1 MKKLFCSI
9 LLAGLTVPASAQSL
23 VNENVF
29 KDITTLAYVRNT
41 RTKRPSPAGKYR
53 KTGKPVAFY
62 IGDSTM
68 RNGTNGDG
76 WNGEWG
82 WGLFAQE
89 WFDENELVVEN
100 HALGGTSSRTYYN
113 DEWPTVQKGI
123 KAGDYVVI
131 SFGHNDGGSLW
142 EKRSTLSGTSAT
154 ETMVVTNEKG
164 VQETIYTFG
173 QYMRMY
179 IDDVVALGATPILCS
194 RTPRGGFSN
203 GKLSIDTKYRQWGM
217 TVAKEKGVAFIDQE
231 GVANEMYNRFG
242 EWKTT
247 QFYQDYAKKAHGT
260 LHTSLL
266 GAWHMAYCAALA
278 IAADETN
285 PLHPF
290 LKDMTVP
297 TLDIERDGDKPY
309 TFTLGGSDTSARGT
323 FSSGRWGLVYN
334 SLEKGD
340 TVLIAFGENEQKSQT
355 GTYELGCIAGADE
368 KQEVV
373 KMTKAT
379 RWELVGSYGWY
390 IHYFVNDIKEKG
402 AIAVLVNEEDVTPE
416 SVAGWNSTLATRLGV
431 KLRKTSSSTGIA
443 TTLTKKAANGTIS
456 YSLSGRPV
464 GRDYKGIVIK
474 DGKKRMQR

>member
-1 MKKLFCSI
+1 MKKWLTTAM
-9 LLAGLTVPASAQSL
+9 LLGWMTANAQTL
-23 VNENVF
+23 VNETVF
-29 KDITTLAYVRNT
+29 KDITMLENVRNT
-41 RTKRPSPAGKYR
+41 RTKRPSPAGKNR
-53 KTGKPVAFY
+53 KEGKPVAFY

-89 WFDENELVVEN
+89 WFDEDELVVEN

-113 DEWPTVQKGI
+113 YEWPTVKKGI
-123 KAGDYVVI
+123 KPGDYVVI

-142 EKRSTLSGTSAT
+142 AKRSTIGGTSKT
-154 ETMVVTNEKG
+154 DSMVVTNEKG
-164 VQETIYTFG
+164 VQETVYTFG

-179 IDDVVALGATPILCS
+179 VDDVKALGATPILCS

-203 GKLSIDTKYRQWGM
+203 GKLSIDTKYRQWSM
-217 TVAKEKGVAFIDQE
+217 AIATEKGIAFIDQE
-231 GVANEMYNRFG
+231 GVANPMYNRFG

-266 GAWHMAYCAALA
+266 GAWHMAYCAALS
-278 IAADETN
+278 IAADEKN
-285 PLHPF
+285 PLFPY

-297 TLDIERDGDKPY
+297 KLDIQRDGTPY
-309 TFTLGGSDTSARGT
+309 QFSIGGSDTSARD
-323 FSSGRWGLVYN
+323 FFRSGRWGLLYN
-334 SLEKGD
+334 TLERNDTVFLAFGD
-340 TVLIAFGENEQKSQT
+340 TELSSQT
-355 GTYELGCIAGADE
+355 GDDELGCIASADE
-368 KQEVV
+368 SQEVV

-402 AIAVLVNEEDVTPE
+402 AVAVLINEKDKTPE
-416 SVAGWNSTLATRLGV
+416 TVAGWNKTLASRLGV
-431 KLRKTSSSTGIA
+431 TLREMGAATGITRTVA
-443 TTLTKKAANGTIS
+443 HDQSSGAAVYDLT
-456 YSLSGRPV
+456 GRPV
-464 GRDYKGIVIK
+464 GRGYKGVVIAG
-474 DGKKRMQR
+474 GKKVIRR

>member
-1 MKKLFCSI
+1 MKKWLTAVM
-9 LLAGLTVPASAQSL
+9 LLGYLAADAQSL
-23 VNENVF
+23 VDEIVF
-29 KDITTLAYVRNT
+29 KDITTLASVRNT
-41 RTKRPSPAGKYR
+41 RTKRPSPAGKNR
-53 KTGKPVAFY
+53 KSGKPVAFY

-113 DEWPTVQKGI
+113 YEWPTVKKGI
-123 KAGDYVVI
+123 KAGDFVVI

-142 EKRSTLSGTSAT
+142 EKRSTLSGTSST
-154 ETMVVTNEKG
+154 DTKVVTNDKG

-179 IDDVVALGATPILCS
+179 VDEVKALGATPILCS

-203 GKLSIDTKYRQWGM
+203 NKLSIDTKYRQWSK
-217 TVAKEKGVAFIDQE
+217 TIAEEKGIAFIDQE
-231 GVANEMYNRFG
+231 GVANPMFNNFG

-247 QFYQDYAKKAHGT
+247 QFYQDYAKKSHGT

-266 GAWHMAYCAALA
+266 GAWHMAYCAALS

-285 PLHPF
+285 PLRPF

-297 TLDIERDGDKPY
+297 KLDIQRDADKPY
-309 TFTLGGSDTSARGT
+309 TFTIGGSDTSARGT
-323 FSSGRWGLVYN
+323 FRSGRWGLVYN

-340 TVLIAFGENEQKSQT
+340 TVLITFGINEQKSQT
-355 GTYELGCIAGADE
+355 GSDELGCIAGAEE

-390 IHYFVNDIKEKG
+390 IHYFVNDIQEKG
-402 AIAVLVNEEDVTPE
+402 AIAVLVNEDSVTPAA
-416 SVAGWNSTLATRLGV
+416 VAGWNETLAARFGV
-431 KLRKTSSSTGIA
+431 ELREISIPVGVAPINVS
-443 TTLTKKAANGTIS
+443 KASAHSALYN
-456 YSLSGRPV
+456 LSGQSV
-464 GRDYKGIVIK
+464 GPEYKGVVVSG
-474 DGKKRMQR
+474 GKKTFRK